1 VFFSIGTCR
10 HKLKN
15 AEFNGR
21 WLKINLKYRKKKSNK
36 WGERGEI
43 LTVYIIKKVYLPS
56 SP

>member
-1 VFFSIGTCR
+1 MFFSIGTCR

-21 WLKINLKYRKKKSNK
+21 GLKINLKYRKKKSNK

-56 SP
+56 P